1 MIHPRIVAAAAI
13 GTLIWGG
20 SATLAPESGERAA
33 STARASG
40 TYAILAGA
48 DTAVIER
55 WNRTDSELDVTM
67 DVIGQARLEFRAGLS
82 ADASVSTMSMRVFGP
97 DGTEPMGEANATFTG
112 DSVMAIQSSG
122 AAVDTVHRD
131 TRAGAVA
138 YLSPSV
144 VLTEQIVRRARAM
157 GGESA
162 QVPVFVVGSGG
173 QTLDATVSFSGDSVS
188 VQLAESEL
196 RLAISPDGGISGG
209 SIPGEPQVRI
219 VRVDG

>member
-1 MIHPRIVAAAAI
+1 MIFGQFTFPVSGGQMIHPRIVAAAAI

-82 ADASVSTMSMRVFGP
+82 ADASDPSCGRVPSPRHFG
-97 DGTEPMGEANATFTG
+97 
-112 DSVMAIQSSG
+112 
-122 AAVDTVHRD
+122 R
-131 TRAGAVA
+131 
-138 YLSPSV
+138 
-144 VLTEQIVRRARAM
+144 
-157 GGESA
+157 
-162 QVPVFVVGSGG
+162 
-173 QTLDATVSFSGDSVS
+173 
-188 VQLAESEL
+188 
-196 RLAISPDGGISGG
+196 
-209 SIPGEPQVRI
+209 
-219 VRVDG
+219 